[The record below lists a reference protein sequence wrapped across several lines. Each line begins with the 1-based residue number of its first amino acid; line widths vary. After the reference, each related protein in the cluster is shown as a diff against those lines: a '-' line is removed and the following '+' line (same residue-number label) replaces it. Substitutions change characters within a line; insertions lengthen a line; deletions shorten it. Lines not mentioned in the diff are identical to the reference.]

1 MNYQE
6 KVAFFR
12 KVFEDI
18 PIDEFDTVASF
29 DVFCRMATLAV
40 SSRPGADKAL
50 DLADN
55 EWALAALE
63 LLCDG
68 SPKAK
73 EYFGRTKERLS

>member
-12 KVFEDI
+12 QEFEGV
-18 PIDEFDTVASF
+18 PIEEFDTPAAF
-29 DVFCRMATLAV
+29 DVFCRMGTHAV
-40 SSRPGADKAL
+40 ALRPGANREA
-50 DLADN
+50 DLADD

-63 LLCDG
+63 VLCEG